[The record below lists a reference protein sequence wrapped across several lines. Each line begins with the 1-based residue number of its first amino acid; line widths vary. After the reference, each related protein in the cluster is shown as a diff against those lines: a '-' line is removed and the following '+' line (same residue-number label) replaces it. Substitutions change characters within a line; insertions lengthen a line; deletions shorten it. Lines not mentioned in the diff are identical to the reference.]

1 MFIYTD
7 VIQNSEIQVEMNYA
21 KVFAIFGFNKLSQ
34 IIQHSTINVSLNFE
48 VIQAALICIQC
59 DLQVLQ
65 STLIFKATGQILS
78 GIMLQSKDTLDLQ
91 LCNLQLRFNS
101 TKSSGL
107 VNQILVAMTEFSL
120 VYLKLSADIKQNSSE
135 NGYFASSV
143 NISNTVIT
151 QKTQICVESHTPRVG
166 NGNPLLSASTETI
179 SCMGIC
185 DQGKYVYGFCLQNLV
200 LGQYQSSNDSF
211 ICVLPFI
218 YNGEYCECSQGYLLN
233 STSCINIIDQLSSID
248 QWLSGNVSILSNI
261 TAQNVEF
268 TNQLNIIE
276 GYIVRNVSDLQ
287 QLIQLQSNALETH
300 LIGNISSLNDKTNS
314 QLTSIKQLMQ
324 DDKVKLFQQI
334 NLIGQQL
341 DQRIQENEFTFNSRI
356 QALNQSLITNT
367 NDLTSNISSLNST
380 ISNIS
385 TQIAASLIT
394 INDNFTNLN
403 QNLINNMSEV
413 NKSVFG
419 LANVTSANITQ
430 LNSQMNNI
438 SEYLKTH
445 VQSLNVAVLTI
456 NTTLSENVSQISETL
471 QKLNTSILSNIS
483 AVNQSIQFINMSL
496 LSNIQSVNFSM
507 VQTTS
512 SILTNISIINTT
524 LSNQINASNIKINQL
539 SNSILDLQ
547 KQIVDINVA
556 ELEPHLEFSEDFSND
571 LVCMQTPFIYQF
583 DIVAITNSVNQANFT
598 GDYVFGN
605 VLAINNAFI
614 DVADDSLSISV
625 FYLFQTQSYYYNL
638 KIQVGT
644 QMVGSGSIVANSG
657 IYVINKMQIISKI
670 GSTLLILSPY
680 KLNIL
685 ERSANNLNIR
695 NLVVSLTLENGSHSA
710 GSVELVEIATGVLN
724 IRNYQILGVY
734 YSTQSS
740 CMGALLTNNGQISM
754 RSVNFNPELFTVG
767 NASSYL
773 FCQVNY
779 STLSLQRIVIQL
791 GTSELNPN
799 TITLISTTATKQ
811 LIFGGIIANTNNSL
825 VELKMS
831 VFSIITCY
839 NTSFISFTGQI
850 FGRLNSTSVVSVSQI
865 CFNDSSIF
873 KVSNE
878 VVVSAIAIVDGNLT
892 FSKSSIVFNIK
903 GDANYQR
910 IGTIAYM
917 TNLCVKSI
925 ISDLDVQIAIS
936 QKSMLNDDI
945 NVSALVARQCGQ
957 NWSVLNSQF
966 ISIDLT
972 RGQQLGI
979 LSGSCENSIGLIMN
993 VKVENSSITSTDY
1006 TKTSSG
1012 GFIGNTFQSKIN
1024 VYSTNVYNF
1033 TSKSFGV
1040 DYCGA
1045 GIIFG
1050 VIQRSSVQS
1059 NNLGIQF
1066 STILAGASNIAA
1078 RAGTIGFIHLSQ
1090 IIIESTR
1097 ITNCNTTVNGTQG
1110 AEVYIG
1116 QLAGYLDSKCKA
1128 EINDMKVEQLV
1139 VNSNSGGS
1147 LFASSGIGGMKLNNE
1162 VNFLKTSLSNVS
1174 MVMQS
1179 ATGSI
1184 FCASVISI
1192 ILNSSVNF
1200 DRLNTFGIQIQGDGS
1215 ANCYAGS
1222 IVSHIGFSSILI
1234 RNYQAI
1240 QLKLE
1245 LNAQIGNISIGAVG
1259 YVRNSNVTLQECS
1272 IQQLNSSSASQNF
1285 NMVGGYIGTILSSSL
1300 TQTNSIL
1307 FNSTITAFS
1316 NAEANLGGFL
1326 GLCYLQ
1332 SNVIYINCS
1341 VDHIQ
1346 LNSTAM
1352 GGSRSVLFIG
1362 RVENSIFSIH
1372 LLYITNSI
1380 AFTSANMS
1388 RSGGLFG
1395 RIYYSRANIT
1405 QIILNNLNISSESK
1419 NADSYATGIT
1429 TSLGWSE
1436 FNIHQ
1441 SKISNLNLTAI
1452 SQYNNVV
1459 AGALHA
1465 TTDVSNISVVDTHI
1479 DRINV
1484 NAIVLNDSN
1493 SISVGMIT
1501 CVLSTPEPVLF
1512 NLIHLNIGSINV
1524 TYSNSKYYFIGLISG
1539 YNDLKSI
1546 FFIQDSKSEGLYTI
1560 QGIQYDNCDQLKY
1573 YVNGDGNQYIT
1584 RKGC

>member
-78 GIMLQSKDTLDLQ
+78 GIMLQSKDTLDLL

-101 TKSSGL
+101 TKSSSL

-120 VYLKLSADIKQNSSE
+120 VYLKLSADIRQNSSE

-151 QKTQICVESHTPRVG
+151 QETQVCVESHTPRVG

-200 LGQYQSSNDSF
+200 LGEYQSSNDSF

-385 TQIAASLIT
+385 IQIAASLIT

-438 SEYLKTH
+438 SEYLMTH
-445 VQSLNVAVLTI
+445 IQSLNVAVLTI

-556 ELEPHLEFSEDFSND
+556 ELEPQLEFSDDFSND

-873 KVSNE
+873 KVSYE

-966 ISIDLT
+966 RSIDLT

-1024 VYSTNVYNF
+1024 VYSTNVYNL

-1128 EINDMKVEQLV
+1128 EINDMIVEQLV

-1222 IVSHIGFSSILI
+1222 IVSHMGFSSILI

-1307 FNSTITAFS
+1307 FNSTIFASSINSET
-1316 NAEANLGGFL
+1316 NIGGFV
-1326 GLCYLQ
+1326 GFCEIY
-1332 SNVIYINCS
+1332 SKMVITNCS
-1341 VDHIQ
+1341 VNLIK
-1346 LNSTAM
+1346 LNSTAEWC
-1352 GGSRSVLFIG
+1352 SRSILLIS
-1362 RVENSIFSIH
+1362 RVEYSKIS
-1372 LLYITNSI
+1372 LYMIKITNSQAI
-1380 AFTSANMS
+1380 TFSAMS
-1388 RSGGLFG
+1388 RSGGIFG
-1395 RIYYSRANIT
+1395 RVVYSEVNVT
-1405 QIILNNLNISSESK
+1405 QSILNNLYIFSESSK
-1419 NADSYATGIT
+1419 YDSYATGVT
-1429 TSLGWSE
+1429 TSLFECS
-1436 FNIHQ
+1436 FNIWQ
-1441 SKISNLNLTAI
+1441 SSITNIIFSVTSQLSNIHAGAIHSGI
-1452 SQYNNVV
+1452 SQTITQIADVVIDNIKINLIVFNINNY
-1459 AGALHA
+1459 
-1465 TTDVSNISVVDTHI
+1465 ISSGMIAAVL
-1479 DRINV
+1479 NV
-1484 NAIVLNDSN
+1484 NNTLF
-1493 SISVGMIT
+1493 IT
-1501 CVLSTPEPVLF
+1501 HVT
-1512 NLIHLNIGSINV
+1512 IGSVNI
-1524 TYSNSKYYFIGLISG
+1524 TFSESKSNIGLING
-1539 YNDLKSI
+1539 YNELQTI
-1546 FFIQDSKSEGLYTI
+1546 FYIADSKSEGQFVINGTKYS
-1560 QGIQYDNCDQLKY
+1560 NCDQLKSFI
-1573 YVNGDGNQYIT
+1573 NIDGNQYLST
-1584 RKGC
+1584 RGC